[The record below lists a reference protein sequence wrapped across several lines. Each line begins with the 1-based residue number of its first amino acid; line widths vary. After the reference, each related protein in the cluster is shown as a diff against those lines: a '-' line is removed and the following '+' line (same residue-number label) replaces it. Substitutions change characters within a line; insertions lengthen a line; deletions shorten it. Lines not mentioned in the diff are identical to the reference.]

1 MGLDTVEL
9 VMKVE
14 DHFAIEIPNA
24 HAAKLA
30 TVGKLHGYVVAELQ
44 RQGRFDGDLD
54 KVYAQLRD
62 IICRQLGVRPEDVI
76 RTARFVDDL
85 GAD

>member
-14 DHFAIEIPNA
+14 NHFEIEIPNA
-24 HAAKLA
+24 EAAKLA
-30 TVGKLHGYVVAELQ
+30 TVGALHGYVVAELR
-44 RQGRFDGDLD
+44 RQGRFGGNTEE
-54 KVYAQLRD
+54 VYGQLRH
-62 IICRQLGVRPEDVI
+62 IICRQLGVRPELVLPA
-76 RTARFVDDL
+76 ARFVEDL